1 VKLPKTFLAVNLS
14 DAFTFQ
20 EKQHQGDADGGLEM
34 KQPAHGAEDVPPHE
48 IPQQQPQLNGS
59 SWEGVNGH
67 ADEHGIGGG
76 GGHHGL
82 NHEEGEKVE
91 PNGAAAAEVATA
103 MPPAPEETAVE
114 APATDTPGAV
124 PEEDTTT
131 TTTTTTTASAS
142 AVPTGA
148 AAAAAIPAAPASTD
162 AVTDL
167 SDPQE
172 GQTEGGSAGGEG
184 REE

>member
-1 VKLPKTFLAVNLS
+1 MKLPKTFLAVNLS

-131 TTTTTTTASAS
+131 TTTTASAS

>member
-1 VKLPKTFLAVNLS
+1 MKLPKTFLAVNLS

-131 TTTTTTTASAS
+131 TTTTASAS
-142 AVPTGA
+142 AVTAGA
-148 AAAAAIPAAPASTD
+148 AAAAAIPAAHASTD

-172 GQTEGGSAGGEG
+172 DQTEGGSAGGEG